1 MVKKLSRNDECWC
14 KSGKKYKQCH
24 MMMDGKMRM
33 FHDKGYAIPHRK
45 MIKTKEQIDGIRESG
60 KVNIAVLD
68 YISEKICV
76 GMPTEDINRMVEEK
90 TKELGGI
97 PAPLNFEGY
106 PKSVCTSIDDEVCH
120 GIPSK
125 DIILEEGN
133 IVNVDV
139 STIYGGYFSDS
150 SRMFCMGNVSEEKKR
165 LVEVT
170 KQSIQVGLDHVKP
183 WVKIGELGAAIH
195 EFARENGYSVVREIG
210 GHGVGI
216 EFHEDPFVSFVCPKN
231 SGVLLVPGMVFTIE
245 PMINMGRCEIQMN
258 DPNGWTVR
266 TEDGMPSAQWEVT
279 VAVTETGYEVL
290 VY

>member
-14 KSGKKYKQCH
+14 NSGKKYKQCH
-24 MMMDGKMRM
+24 MMNDEKMKM
-33 FHDKGYAIPHRK
+33 YHDKGYAIPHRK
-45 MIKTKEQIDGIRESG
+45 MLKSKEQIEGIRESG
-60 KVNIAVLD
+60 KVNIAILD

-90 TKELGGI
+90 TRELGGI

-125 DIILEEGN
+125 DIILEDGS

-139 STIYGGYFSDS
+139 STIFGGYYSDS
-150 SRMFCMGNVSEEKKR
+150 SRMFCMGNVSEDKKR
-165 LVEVT
+165 LVDVT
-170 KQSIQVGLDHVKP
+170 KQAIQVGLDHVKP
-183 WVKIGELGAAIH
+183 WVKIGELGAAIYNL
-195 EFARENGYSVVREIG
+195 ARENGYSIVREIG

-279 VAVTETGYEVL
+279 VAVTDTGYEVL
-290 VY
+290 AY